1 MPVGSSD
8 SVGAPSTVGELI
20 VGLDEDGGKTSPTDC
35 PLLPSEELAPA
46 YCEGT
51 AVIVSLDEV
60 VFDRVAATPGAKAV
74 AA

>member
-1 MPVGSSD
+1 MV
-8 SVGAPSTVGELI
+8 AE
-20 VGLDEDGGKTSPTDC
+20 TSPTDC
-35 PLLPSEELAPA
+35 PLLPSEELASA